1 MKTRLSRDN
10 KSEVLRSSLSF
21 GMFFFISG
29 HQKRGRYQCTNNGN
43 ERDRDS
49 KEWMETLKLLITKSF
64 ML

>member
-21 GMFFFISG
+21 GMYFISG
-29 HQKRGRYQCTNNGN
+29 HQKRGRYNALIM
-43 ERDRDS
+43 ERRERDS
-49 KEWMETLKLLITKSF
+49 KEWKETLKLLIAKTL

>member
-21 GMFFFISG
+21 GMFLFQDI
-29 HQKRGRYQCTNNGN
+29 RREADTNALIM
-43 ERDRDS
+43 ERRERERDS
-49 KEWMETLKLLITKSF
+49 KEWMETLKLIIAKTL